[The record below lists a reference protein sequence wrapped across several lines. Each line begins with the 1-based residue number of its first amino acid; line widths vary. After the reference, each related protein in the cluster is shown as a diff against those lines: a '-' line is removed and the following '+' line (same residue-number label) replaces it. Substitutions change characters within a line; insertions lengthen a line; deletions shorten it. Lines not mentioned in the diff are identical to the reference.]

1 MVSRKNLIYVGVA
14 FLLVVVIILAFL
26 GGFQILTPFK
36 PGPPPPPPPLPPLP
50 FPPNNNFQN
59 IGIKIT
65 DYEQTTGKISY
76 TYENPTNQKISSAQ
90 TMTARIEC
98 SASGC
103 GNMPPMFVNK
113 SNEIV
118 IQYNLP
124 ATSGQYS
131 FTDMNLII
139 PPSDSLRTA
148 AIFFYTHYGPDVDN
162 IFPIQ

>member
-1 MVSRKNLIYVGVA
+1 MVSRKNLIYGGVA

-36 PGPPPPPPPLPPLP
+36 PGPPPPSPPPPPLP

-90 TMTARIEC
+90 TMTALIMC
-98 SASGC
+98 NPC
-103 GNMPPMFVNK
+103 GDVPPLFVNK
-113 SNEIV
+113 SKQMDIH
-118 IQYNLP
+118 YNLP

-131 FTDMNLII
+131 FTDRNLII

-148 AIFFYTHYGPDVDN
+148 GVAFTTHYGPDVDN
-162 IFPIQ
+162 VFPIQ